1 MATVAKNTRST
12 TIVPSSDTAGPFT
25 LTFRLFDTDAVKVYV
40 DGKPVIGWSLSATFT
55 NGYADGATITFP
67 APILSGSTIII
78 DAALVPWRADDLING
93 DLNIVSR
100 LNNELGR
107 IWATLGELRRDT
119 DRSVRVFDPVDPVG
133 DFDLL
138 NIANAA
144 EAAALAKSAADAAAA
159 SAAAASAFDPANF
172 ATSAQGTKADNA
184 IPALAQ
190 AQVTDFNA
198 VDTTRSGQYW
208 AANTAT
214 NGPGVSE
221 DFAVTYTRRDAAS
234 GHAMIISTQ
243 TGRLFVRRRRA
254 SVWGAWIEF
263 PNSLAIIEAAD
274 ANNATKSGFH
284 RLQNTCANLPAAGTY
299 ECIVSAPNVTDIAQ
313 IAIRATDGASWRRTK
328 TAGAWGAWVLGIDAN
343 NIGPYIGTTA
353 AIQNTTSGTA
363 FDFTGIPAGVS
374 EIEVLFDGVS
384 LSGTDQMLVQ
394 IGPAGGVETTGYVS
408 ASGDRAVENT
418 ATAGFVLRTI
428 TASEAL
434 NGIVKLTA
442 MDAARTLWIS
452 SHAMG
457 RGTAAI
463 FGGGSKVIAAALTQL
478 RVTRTGTNTFDA
490 GAITIRYR

>member
-25 LTFRLFDTDAVKVYV
+25 LTFRLFDTDAVKVYA

-144 EAAALAKSAADAAAA
+144 EAAAIAKSAADAAAA

-263 PNSLAIIEAAD
+263 NGALARIETTDAD
-274 ANNATKSGFH
+274 LATRSGAY
-284 RLQNTCANLPAAGTY
+284 RLQNTCANLPSVHPFECFVASPNGTD
-299 ECIVSAPNVTDIAQ
+299 VAQ
-313 IAIRATDGASWRRTK
+313 VAIRATDGQMWRRIRTG
-328 TAGAWGAWVLGIDAN
+328 GAWTAWVRLVDASNVDATVPRIGVGQTWQNVTASRAVSTSYQNATGMPIEVSITGIEGTAN
-343 NIGPYIGTTA
+343 NGRNLQVSQDNATWIIA
-353 AIQNTTSGTA
+353 AR
-363 FDFTGIPAGVS
+363 V
-374 EIEVLFDGVS
+374 
-384 LSGTDQMLVQ
+384 
-394 IGPAGGVETTGYVS
+394 GGNN
-408 ASGDRAVENT
+408 NT
-418 ATAGFVLRTI
+418 ASSGSVIIPPGWYYRLDGSMTNIFSWAELRT
-428 TASEAL
+428 
-434 NGIVKLTA
+434 
-442 MDAARTLWIS
+442 
-452 SHAMG
+452 
-457 RGTAAI
+457 
-463 FGGGSKVIAAALTQL
+463 
-478 RVTRTGTNTFDA
+478 
-490 GAITIRYR
+490 